1 MTALGRQ
8 QLKAQIELL
17 VEQHG
22 ALRQQLRQVRQQQ
35 LELAKRAARLQV
47 QLAQQRLDALR
58 SY

>member
-1 MTALGRQ
+1 MKALGRQ

-17 VEQHG
+17 VEQHS

-47 QLAQQRLDALR
+47 QLAQQQLDAMR

>member
-1 MTALGRQ
+1 MRALARQ

-17 VEQHG
+17 TERHS

-47 QLAQQRLDALR
+47 QLAQQQLDAMR

>member
-17 VEQHG
+17 VEKHS

-47 QLAQQRLDALR
+47 QLAQQQLDALR

>member
-1 MTALGRQ
+1 MKALGRQ

-17 VEQHG
+17 VEQHT

-47 QLAQQRLDALR
+47 QLAQQQLDAMR

>member
-1 MTALGRQ
+1 MTALARQ

-17 VEQHG
+17 AERHS

-35 LELAKRAARLQV
+35 LELAKRAARLQL
-47 QLAQQRLDALR
+47 QLAQQQIDALR

>member
-47 QLAQQRLDALR
+47 QLAQQQLDALR

>member
-1 MTALGRQ
+1 MRALARQ
-8 QLKAQIELL
+8 QLKAQIEMLT
-17 VEQHG
+17 ERHS

-47 QLAQQRLDALR
+47 QLAQQQLDAMR